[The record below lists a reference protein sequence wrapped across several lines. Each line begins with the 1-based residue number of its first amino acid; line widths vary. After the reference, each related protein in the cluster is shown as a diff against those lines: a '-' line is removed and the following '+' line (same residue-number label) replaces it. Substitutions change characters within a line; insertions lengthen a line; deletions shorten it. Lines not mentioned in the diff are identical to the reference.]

1 METEKTSYTLN
12 HNGDEHDD
20 SKNESYEPL
29 EEEAAIETD
38 KMLSKDK
45 TDAKKSTEIL
55 LEADEST
62 ALDEKSEALKA
73 TETTAV
79 PVKNR
84 FLQFFDRKP
93 KTELAGQNGK
103 TETVA
108 VVDGVAPEAPPKRR
122 FIPIKLQNPF
132 AKKTE
137 TETPTTNGD
146 KPNNEA
152 SSSDEKK
159 GEAHQQSHCS

>member
-38 KMLSKDK
+38 KMLAKDI
-45 TDAKKSTEIL
+45 TDAKKSIEVL
-55 LEADEST
+55 AEADEST
-62 ALDEKSEALKA
+62 ALDEKNEALKA
-73 TETTAV
+73 ADNSTV

-84 FLQFFDRKP
+84 FLQLFDRKKP
-93 KTELAGQNGK
+93 KTEPTVAGQNGK
-103 TETVA
+103 TEPTA
-108 VVDGVAPEAPPKRR
+108 VIDGAAPEAPPKRR
-122 FIPIKLQNPF
+122 FMPIKLQNPF
-132 AKKTE
+132 AKKPE
-137 TETPTTNGD
+137 TETPATNGD

-159 GEAHQQSHCS
+159 GEA